1 MSGESELFLAA
12 VQDRYRIERELGA
25 GGMATVY
32 LATELKHERQVAL
45 KVLRTELSM
54 VLGAERFLTEIRI
67 TAHLDHPHILPLI
80 DSGSVDGF
88 LYYVL
93 PYVRGESLR
102 TILDREGRLGF
113 PEAIAITRQV
123 ASALDYAH
131 HQGVIHR
138 DVKPENILIREGE
151 AMLMDFGIALA
162 MREAGGTR
170 LTEAGLSLGTPQ
182 YMSPEQATGDR
193 HLDGRTD
200 EYSLAAVF
208 YEMLAGEPPV
218 TGPTAQAI
226 IAKLLTE
233 KPTPL
238 RVVRDT
244 VPEAVSRAVAK
255 ALAKTPADRFGT
267 SVDFIDAV
275 EAGFAARSGERSLR
289 RLLPFMAVLLPAGI
303 AVAIAML
310 TSSMKSEDSRRSL
323 VLGGRT
329 QLTNSANIL
338 HPAISPD
345 GKQLAYFTQRCTDTG
360 CTYDVQVQDVGGTT
374 TRTVLSGVTA
384 GDALEWSPDRRNLIA
399 FGTFE
404 NRWGSHLVSLLGGS
418 PRFIGGQVTT
428 FAAGGDSLLVAPPL
442 VRRLPDWIRVTT
454 LGGDVRDSILVSDT
468 GSSVG
473 RVLVVPDTPWLIVEL
488 RQGGAARW
496 ETIDRHGKVVSRL
509 TSDFAI
515 MAGQQADDALWLAG
529 PDKSV
534 LRVPID
540 RATGRFVP
548 QRDTIPGPLE
558 GFSPTADGR
567 NLVTSQGTYDYGVW
581 RLGLRD
587 LLAGRLPDSSRI
599 ARASSPMQVE
609 ISPDGGRMRWIR
621 EMPGANGGAT
631 EERIVVTPYTGTAET
646 NINLSGT
653 LLGAYWSDS
662 VTLSVATRRPPNQI
676 RLALVDVRSGTER
689 RVFDLPPDSD
699 IVDFTPVENGWSW
712 IPAGGDRIVVRQ
724 GDRRR
729 EFPKPPWLWSL
740 GQILS
745 DDRGRVISFLGW
757 GSSLQDSANLGA
769 ISLEDGSNRRW
780 ATAFAENAGTAF
792 LSDGSILMVVFE
804 TEQTASVYRLRGP
817 GRMELLGTIP
827 RPVSDVS
834 IASDLDHTLVTV
846 RNFLADAWMIRIL
859 ER

>member
-1 MSGESELFLAA
+1 MSELFLAA
-12 VQDRYRIERELGA
+12 VEDRYRIERELGA

-45 KVLRTELSM
+45 KVLRTELSL

-80 DSGSVDGF
+80 DSGTVDGF

-93 PYVRGESLR
+93 PYVHGESLR
-102 TILDREGRLGF
+102 TLLAREGQLGF
-113 PEAIAITRQV
+113 AEALAIARQV

-131 HQGVIHR
+131 RQGVIHR

-182 YMSPEQATGDR
+182 YMSPEQATGDH

-226 IAKLLTE
+226 IAKLLIE
-233 KPTPL
+233 RPTPL

-244 VPEAVSRAVAK
+244 VPEEVSRVVTK

-267 SVDFIDAV
+267 SVEFIDAV
-275 EAGFAARSGERSLR
+275 EAGFDARPKARSLR
-289 RLLPFMAVLLPAGI
+289 RLLPFMAVVAT
-303 AVAIAML
+303 AVAAVVIAIL
-310 TSSMKSEDSRRSL
+310 ASSRKPEDPRRSL
-323 VLGGRT
+323 VLGART
-329 QLTNSANIL
+329 QLTNSANVL
-338 HPAISPD
+338 HPVVSPD

-374 TRTVLSGVTA
+374 TRTVLSGATA
-384 GDALEWSPDRRNLIA
+384 EYGLEWSPDRRNLIA

-404 NRWGSHLVSLLGGS
+404 NRWGSHLVSVLGGS
-418 PRFIGGQVTT
+418 PRFIGGQVAT

-442 VRRLPDWIRVTT
+442 GRGLPGWIRVTT
-454 LGGDVRDSILVSDT
+454 LGGDARDSIAVSDT
-468 GSSVG
+468 GSSIG
-473 RVLVVPDTPWLIVEL
+473 RVLVVPDTPWLLVEL
-488 RQGGAARW
+488 KQGGTARW
-496 ETIDRHGKVVSRL
+496 ETLDRHGKVASRL
-509 TSDFAI
+509 TSGFAI

-540 RATGRFVP
+540 RATGRFAA
-548 QRDTIPGPLE
+548 QRDTIPGPVE
-558 GFSPTADGR
+558 GFSVTADGR
-567 NLVTSQGTYDYGVW
+567 SLVTNQGTYDYGVW
-581 RLGLRD
+581 RLDLRD

-599 ARASSPMQVE
+599 ARASTPIQVE

-621 EMPGANGGAT
+621 EMPGATGGAT
-631 EERIVVTPYTGTAET
+631 EERIVVTPYTGTDET
-646 NINLSGT
+646 NINVSGT
-653 LLGAYWSDS
+653 LIAAYWTDS

-676 RLALVDVRSGTER
+676 HLALVDVRSGTER
-689 RVFDLPPDSD
+689 RGFDLPPDSD
-699 IVDFTPVENGWSW
+699 IVDYAPVANGWSW
-712 IPAGGDRIVVRQ
+712 IPAEGDRVVVRQ
-724 GDRRR
+724 GDHRRV
-729 EFPKPPWLWSL
+729 FPKPPWIWSL
-740 GQILS
+740 GQMLS
-745 DDRGRVISFLGW
+745 DDRGHLISYLGW
-757 GSSLQDSANLGA
+757 GPSLEDSVNLGA
-769 ISLEDGSNRRW
+769 ISLDNGSNRRW
-780 ATAFAENAGTAF
+780 ASVFAENAGTAF
-792 LSDGSILMVVFE
+792 LSDGSILFVVFK
-804 TEQTASVYRLRGP
+804 TAQTAAVYRLRGP

-827 RPVSDVS
+827 RPVTDVS
-834 IASDLDHTLVTV
+834 IASDLDHALVTV
-846 RNFLADAWMIRIL
+846 RNYHADAWMTRIL
-859 ER
+859 QR